1 VTNAVSVD
9 RLACTPG
16 ISHWFGRGG
25 CHGRCAGLDLPNY
38 QSSAIFFKTS
48 RRELDALSDTAG
60 WIKSSGLGER
70 HTAATRPLMRS
81 YKMQA
86 IAAEITANARKP

>member
-1 VTNAVSVD
+1 
-9 RLACTPG
+9 
-16 ISHWFGRGG
+16 
-25 CHGRCAGLDLPNY
+25 
-38 QSSAIFFKTS
+38 
-48 RRELDALSDTAG
+48 LDALSDTAG